1 MHKLRVNVLLLLDEQ
16 RQLIEKFVKSNA
28 KFYGNEDLFED
39 FCNEALQKSYMI
51 FNSGSGVRKIES
63 YVSKVVNTS
72 IVNVLKDSGRVRKV
86 SSGYVATNEVSIH
99 EFNDNIGYETAENQV
114 TAIPVDF
121 EDPRNS
127 VEEIIIKKDLLQRIA
142 DVVCTIHN
150 EQPQKNYLDIFHLR
164 YIKAYKQSEISKQLN
179 LSQSEVSKRL
189 LELSKLI
196 KSYLNS

>member
-1 MHKLRVNVLLLLDEQ
+1 MLLLDEQ

-51 FNSGSGVRKIES
+51 FNSDSSVRRIES
-63 YVSKVVNTS
+63 YLSKVVNTS
-72 IVNVLKDSGRVRKV
+72 IVSVLKDLGRVRKA
-86 SSGYVATNEVSIH
+86 SSGYVATNEVSINTI
-99 EFNDNIGYETAENQV
+99 ENKVDFEIAEAPNEATV
-114 TAIPVDF
+114 LDF

-127 VEEIIIKKDLLQRIA
+127 VEEIVIKKDLLQRIA
-142 DVVCTIHN
+142 DVVCTIHK
-150 EQPQKNYLDIFHLR
+150 EQPQKNYLDIFYLR
-164 YIKAYKQSEISKQLN
+164 YIKAYKQSEISSELN

>member
-1 MHKLRVNVLLLLDEQ
+1 MLLLDEQ

-39 FCNEALQKSYMI
+39 FCSEALQKSYMI
-51 FNSGSGVRKIES
+51 FNSGAGICKVES
-63 YVSKVVNTS
+63 YLSKVVNTS
-72 IVNVLKDSGRVRKV
+72 IVSVLKDLGRVRKS
-86 SSGYVATNEVSIH
+86 SSGYVATNEVSISTI
-99 EFNDNIGYETAENQV
+99 EEPKVDYEITEAKTQPSR
-114 TAIPVDF
+114 PVLDF

-127 VEEIIIKKDLLQRIA
+127 VEDIVIKKDLLQRIA
-142 DVVCTIHN
+142 DVVCIIHK
-150 EQPQKNYLDIFHLR
+150 EQPQNNYLDIFYLR
-164 YIKAYKQSEISKQLN
+164 YIKAYKQSEIAAELN